1 MFQLADSDIHL
12 RLGLTAPRAGK
23 PSIMVSD
30 KYEVWLGNLGT
41 AVLDLEPGEL
51 FGFGTG
57 SYETSVVGGLA
68 ANNFVFEW
76 L

>member
-1 MFQLADSDIHL
+1 
-12 RLGLTAPRAGK
+12 
-23 PSIMVSD
+23 MVSD